1 MRKQRIILAISKIK
15 ELKRILDRKK
25 RGDIRCSIR

>member
-15 ELKRILDRKK
+15 ELKRILDKK
-25 RGDIRCSIR
+25 REVMSNGV

>member
-15 ELKRILDRKK
+15 ELKRILDKK
-25 RGDIRCSIR
+25 REVMSNGI